1 MVFMPKDKTQLT
13 EVVKESLNGANG
25 LVLAD
30 FKGLTVSEMETLR
43 KKVRKEGGSAKVVK
57 NTLLEKAFESA
68 QIKGMEPYLK
78 DNTIMFYSKN
88 DILAILK
95 SIADYSKD
103 HSKFVLKGGYIDGMA
118 VDKDTVVALSKLPTK
133 KEILSM
139 IVGNISAVVGNLVG
153 TLNSVMTTFVG
164 TLEALEKKK
173 QG

>member
-1 MVFMPKDKTQLT
+1 MPKQDKTQLT
-13 EVVKESLNGANG
+13 EIVKDSLAGTTG
-25 LVLAD
+25 VVLAD

-43 KKVRKEGGSAKVVK
+43 KKVRKDGGSAKVVK

-68 QIKGMEPYLK
+68 QMKGLEPYLK
-78 DNTIMFYSKN
+78 DNTIMFYSKG
-88 DILAILK
+88 DILTVLK
-95 SIADYSKD
+95 GIADYSKD
-103 HSKFVLKGGYIDGMA
+103 HSKFVLKGGYIDGLA

-133 KEILSM
+133 KELLSM

-153 TLNSVMTTFVG
+153 TLNGVMTTFVG